1 MKDPYSVLGVPRS
14 ASQADIKS
22 AYRKL
27 AKELHPDRNPNNPRV
42 AERFKEVNAAY
53 AILGDEKQRAR
64 FDAGEIDANGAERGP
79 FGGFRQ
85 HPGGGGTTEGFSF
98 NFGGGGMGL
107 DDILADFFG
116 RTGRGGMGGGA
127 AGMGGAGRTRTAGAR
142 GQNRRLKIEVTF
154 EEAARGGTRRVTMPD
169 GKTLDVRIPPGIE
182 DGQQIRLK
190 GQGDVGLFGGEPGD
204 ALIEVTV
211 APHPWFTRKG
221 SDVHLDLPISLKE
234 AALGD
239 RVTVPTLDGPVAVK
253 VPKGSSSGTI
263 LRLRGKGI
271 TKKNGEA
278 GDQLVRLMVMLP
290 TGAAA
295 GRLEQFAETLDDE
308 PALRAK
314 LGV

>member
-1 MKDPYSVLGVPRS
+1 MKDPYQVLGVSRS

-27 AKELHPDRNPNNPRV
+27 AKELHPDRNPNNPRI
-42 AERFKEVNAAY
+42 AERFKEINGAY
-53 AILGDEKQRAR
+53 AVIGDEKTRAR
-64 FDAGEIDANGAERGP
+64 FDRGEIDEAGNERGP
-79 FGGFRQ
+79 FAGYRQ
-85 HPGGGGTTEGFSF
+85 QPGGAGPTEGFSF
-98 NFGGGGMGL
+98 NFGGAGGPGL
-107 DDILADFFG
+107 DDILSDFFG
-116 RTGRGGMGGGA
+116 RAGRGGGGRSRTT
-127 AGMGGAGRTRTAGAR
+127 GAGAK
-142 GQNRRLKIEVTF
+142 GQHRRLKIEVTF
-154 EEAARGGTRRVTMPD
+154 EEAARGGTRRVTLPD

-211 APHPWFTRKG
+211 AAHPWFVRKG
-221 SDVHLDLPISLKE
+221 NDVQLDLPISLKE
-234 AALGD
+234 ATLGG

-253 VPKGSSSGTI
+253 VPKGATSGTI

-271 TKKNGEA
+271 AKKSGEE
-278 GDQLVRLMVMLP
+278 GDQLIRLMVMLP

-295 GRLEQFAETLDDE
+295 TRLEKFAETLDDE